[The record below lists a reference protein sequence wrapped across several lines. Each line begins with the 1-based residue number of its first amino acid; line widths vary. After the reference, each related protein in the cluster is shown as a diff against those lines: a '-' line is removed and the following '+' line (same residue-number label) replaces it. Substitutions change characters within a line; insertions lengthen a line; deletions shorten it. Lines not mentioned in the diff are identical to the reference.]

1 MTEEYRLIQ
10 ALTAFIRMVRRLL
23 SRTTSLDC
31 AG

>member
-10 ALTAFIRMVRRLL
+10 ALTAFIRMVRRFLT
-23 SRTTSLDC
+23 RTSLHC